1 MTLKHTRITLLYILK
16 VILKHHRQDT
26 HLILVNRITSIMKI
40 QLSHKHD
47 IFVPVT
53 RCCWAT
59 L

>member
-40 QLSHKHD
+40 HLSHKHD

-53 RCCWAT
+53 RCC
-59 L
+59 